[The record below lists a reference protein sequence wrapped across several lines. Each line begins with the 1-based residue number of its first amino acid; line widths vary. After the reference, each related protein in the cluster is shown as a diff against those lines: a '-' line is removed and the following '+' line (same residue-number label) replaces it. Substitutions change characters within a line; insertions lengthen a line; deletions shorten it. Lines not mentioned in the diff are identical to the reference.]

1 MPHLFVFVEF
11 DLVGDG
17 VGQGAEGLDILIG
30 LVPLFMV
37 GDTQC
42 AQHLVV
48 VVEKRDAE
56 VGVQVQIANRG
67 MIAELRLE
75 GAVADDDGGPALYP
89 DLAKADF
96 DGGAAVGVVG
106 FGQSDAAFVELAI
119 FEHQRHN
126 GHFG

>member
-1 MPHLFVFVEF
+1 MPHLFGFVEF

-30 LVPLFMV
+30 PVPRFMV

-42 AQHLVV
+42 AQHLVG

-67 MIAELRLE
+67 MIAELRFE
-75 GAVADDDGGPALYP
+75 GAVADDGRGPGALP
-89 DLAKADF
+89 RSCK
-96 DGGAAVGVVG
+96 G
-106 FGQSDAAFVELAI
+106 
-119 FEHQRHN
+119 
-126 GHFG
+126 